1 MQYEELVGGVFI
13 LRTEHLISIN
23 GYSNLYWGWG
33 KSLGLLLMS
42 KNYIYYYLGA
52 EDDDLYYRLKG
63 SNLKVERPPVKIGR
77 YKMMK
82 HQKRKPQIW
91 SKR

>member
-1 MQYEELVGGVFI
+1 MFLNFFKNLQLCF
-13 LRTEHLISIN
+13 LN
-23 GYSNLYWGWG
+23 YSNLYWGWG
-33 KSLGLLLMS
+33 
-42 KNYIYYYLGA
+42 A
-52 EDDDLYYRLKG
+52 EDDDLFYRLKG
-63 SNLKVERPPVKIGR
+63 SGLKVERPPNKIGR